1 MIFFTDTHK
10 NITARSIV
18 ESNDI
23 STIELHSFVQ
33 GSSGI
38 ENLFKALQIPK
49 SLLNVDMEQWSSSIE
64 FKNAKRRVQCLEVV
78 NDNAE
83 RGIALIKTYNSKLS
97 TDEDQKQCILQLVED
112 HRKNYKSTRKSDLV

>member
-1 MIFFTDTHK
+1 
-10 NITARSIV
+10 
-18 ESNDI
+18 
-23 STIELHSFVQ
+23 
-33 GSSGI
+33 
-38 ENLFKALQIPK
+38 
-49 SLLNVDMEQWSSSIE
+49 MEQWSSSIE

>member
-18 ESNDI
+18 ESNDT